1 MPWSHNV
8 KTFYNIN
15 IDMTVI
21 AVRVNGSGIV
31 FVNLQIV
38 RRQRYLGH
46 HGLPKSSV
54 FELSAHEIFC
64 QMFFASPLH

>member
-8 KTFYNIN
+8 TPFYNIN

-38 RRQRYLGH
+38 RQQRYLGH
-46 HGLPKSSV
+46 HGFRV
-54 FELSAHEIFC
+54 
-64 QMFFASPLH
+64 